1 MRNGVRWSR
10 RVAAGISLSL
20 VTLVAT
26 GTGAGAATAGLDSY
40 SALASGTTL
49 ALSVKLP
56 PALDSVLNIAKLSS
70 NITERV
76 SFSNATG
83 QKNKQAS
90 SGSALGRVFQGT
102 LDPLLLDV
110 SRLVGY
116 QGAKLP
122 EAEQRMGVNQKAV
135 AVDMAKVDVPAENPI
150 VHVGVAEARAQSN
163 RVGNAVFSSSRSTL
177 LGVQVDLT
185 SVLSASQIQSLLQPV
200 IDTFDGT
207 SSSPGLIG
215 QINQAL
221 QPVEDTLNST
231 LGTKLDLALPKI
243 STLLDKPLV
252 SIGLIESISETGAK
266 GLARTAHGLTR
277 LANVDMLGGFIH
289 ADSIVIDAFAQIDGT
304 AATAKATKATQ
315 RILGLRVGNNVIN
328 LNTNSLEVAGKT
340 IELPTGTV
348 SLFETALADLG
359 FKASIGKRSTIAQP
373 FHARSEAS
381 SLHLE
386 LAPKVLAAGNNA
398 LFAVTVDGPTALAE
412 VAGANVLGAKF
423 TPRTGVPSTLFWL
436 AGPALFGLAIVVR
449 RFALSR

>member
-20 VTLVAT
+20 VTVVAM
-26 GTGAGAATAGLDSY
+26 GTGAGAATTGLDSY
-40 SALASGTTL
+40 SALGSGTTL

-56 PALDSVLNIAKLSS
+56 TALDSILKVAKLSS
-70 NITERV
+70 DISERV

-83 QKNKQAS
+83 QVSKTS
-90 SGSALGRVFQGT
+90 SGGSALGRVFQGT

-116 QGAKLP
+116 TGAKLP
-122 EAEQRMGVNQKAV
+122 EAEQRMGTNQKTV
-135 AVDMAKVDVPAENPI
+135 AVDMARVDIPAENPM

-163 RVGNAVFSSSRSTL
+163 RVGNVVYSTSRSTL
-177 LGVQVDLT
+177 LGVRVDLT
-185 SVLSASQIQSLLQPV
+185 SVLSNSQIQSLLKPV
-200 IDTFDGT
+200 IDVFDGT
-207 SSSPGLIG
+207 GGSSGLIN
-215 QINQAL
+215 QINAAL
-221 QPVEDTLNST
+221 QPVEDSLNST

-252 SIGLIESISETGAK
+252 NVGLIESISETGAK
-266 GLARTAHGLTR
+266 GLARTAHGVTR
-277 LANVDMLGGFIH
+277 LANVDLLGGFIH
-289 ADSIVIDAFAQIDGT
+289 ADSIVTDAFAQIDGT
-304 AATAKATKATQ
+304 LATAKATKATQ

-359 FKASIGKRSTIAQP
+359 FRASIGKRSTLAQP
-373 FHARSEAS
+373 YHARSEAS

-386 LAPKVLAAGNNA
+386 LAPKVLATGNSA
-398 LFAVTVDGPTALAE
+398 LFAVTLDGPTALAE
-412 VAGANVLGAKF
+412 VAGANVLGKTF
-423 TPRTGVPSTLFWL
+423 TPRTGVTDRVFWL
-436 AGPALFGLAIVVR
+436 AGPALFGLAVLVR